1 MQSFQVNV
9 DLATERESQLMTAR
23 AIKQLARPMAEGQ
36 IVHRKSSLVFSA
48 RFPVVSD
55 VLISLLN

>member
-9 DLATERESQLMTAR
+9 DLATERERQLMTAR
-23 AIKQLARPMAEGQ
+23 ANQTTGSTNGGQ